1 MRQPNNN
8 MAQMLLFTGK
18 GGVGKSTVS
27 AATALHHAH
36 SGLRTLL
43 VSSDPAHST
52 DDTLGIRVGFEPTPV
67 TGVPNLWAKNLNA
80 EELAGDFFGQIE
92 TLMDKSFGSLPGFD
106 SSMLSELSKFPGMD
120 EAFALEEINRLC
132 SGTDYDLIVFD
143 TAPTGHTLKALSA
156 PDYLNTFLL
165 KILRMKA
172 KIENLKGFFIKK
184 GDTSKLVALMED
196 FIKRIE
202 RLKALLRNPEYVSI
216 NLVSIPTEAGYAE
229 CARTVRFMDSMNIPV
244 NHIIINQIIPNFG
257 EDVWATAANNP
268 AAALLHNE
276 WLIQQPYLE
285 KFRTLSS
292 ETSIRIVGMTRLPFE
307 PRGSRLTE
315 VAETLW
321 TERGLRFETFES
333 FNISESE
340 GKAVIRTAYITSA
353 KWSRNNR
360 EFYYGGSDASVGN
373 FVYELS
379 DLPDVKISR
388 RKQLGNVVLTW
399 KPEADSDD

>member
-1 MRQPNNN
+1 

-27 AATALHHAH
+27 AATALHHAQQ
-36 SGLRTLL
+36 GLRTLL

-52 DDTLGIRVGFEPTPV
+52 DDTLGIRVGFEATPV
-67 TGVPNLWAKNLNA
+67 TGVSNLWAKNLNA
-80 EELAGDFFGQIE
+80 ESLAGDFFGQIE
-92 TLMDKSFGSLPGFD
+92 TLMEKSFGTLPGFD

-132 SGTDYDLIVFD
+132 AGTDYDLIVFD

-229 CARTVRFMDSMNIPV
+229 CARTVRFMDSMKIPV

-257 EDVWATAANNP
+257 EDVWATATDNP

-276 WLIQQPYLE
+276 WQIQQPYLQ
-285 KFRTLSS
+285 KFRILSS

-307 PRGSRLTE
+307 PRGSRLSE

-321 TERGLRFETFES
+321 NERGIRFKTFHS
-333 FNISESE
+333 LDIDESE
-340 GKAVIRTAYITSA
+340 NKATIRTPYITSA
-353 KWSRNNR
+353 KWNRNNR
-360 EFYYGGSDASVGN
+360 EFYYGGSDSGVGN

-379 DLPDVKISR
+379 EIPSAVKITR
-388 RKQLGNVVLTW
+388 RKQKDTVVLSW
-399 KPEADSDD
+399 KGKVDSDD

>member
-1 MRQPNNN
+1 
-8 MAQMLLFTGK
+8 MLLFTGK

-27 AATALHHAH
+27 AATALHHAQQ
-36 SGLRTLL
+36 GLRTLL

-52 DDTLGIRVGFEPTPV
+52 DDTLGIRVGFEATPV
-67 TGVPNLWAKNLNA
+67 TGVSNLWAKNLNA
-80 EELAGDFFGQIE
+80 ESLAGDFFGQIE
-92 TLMDKSFGSLPGFD
+92 TLMEKSFGTLPGFD

-132 SGTDYDLIVFD
+132 AGTDYDLIVFD

-229 CARTVRFMDSMNIPV
+229 CARTVRFMDSMKIPV

-257 EDVWATAANNP
+257 EDVWATATDNP

-276 WLIQQPYLE
+276 WQIQQPYLQ
-285 KFRTLSS
+285 KFRILSS

-307 PRGSRLTE
+307 PRGSRLSE

-321 TERGLRFETFES
+321 NERGIRFKTFHS
-333 FNISESE
+333 LGIDESE
-340 GKAVIRTAYITSA
+340 NKATIRTPYITSA
-353 KWSRNNR
+353 KWNRNNR
-360 EFYYGGSDASVGN
+360 EFYYGGSDSGVGN

-379 DLPDVKISR
+379 EIPSAVKITR
-388 RKQLGNVVLTW
+388 RKQKDTVVLSW
-399 KPEADSDD
+399 KGKVDSDD

>member
-1 MRQPNNN
+1 

-27 AATALHHAH
+27 AATALHHAQQ
-36 SGLRTLL
+36 GLRTLL

-52 DDTLGIRVGFEPTPV
+52 DDTLGIRVGFEATPV
-67 TGVPNLWAKNLNA
+67 TGVSNLWAKNLNA
-80 EELAGDFFGQIE
+80 ESLAGDFFGQIE
-92 TLMDKSFGSLPGFD
+92 TLMEKSFGTLPGFD

-132 SGTDYDLIVFD
+132 AGTDYDLIVFD

-229 CARTVRFMDSMNIPV
+229 CARTVRFMDSMKIPV

-257 EDVWATAANNP
+257 EDVWATATHNP

-276 WLIQQPYLE
+276 WQIQQPYLQ
-285 KFRTLSS
+285 KFRILSS

-307 PRGSRLTE
+307 PRGSRLSE

-321 TERGLRFETFES
+321 NERGIRFKTFHS
-333 FNISESE
+333 LDIDESE
-340 GKAVIRTAYITSA
+340 NKATIRTPYITSA
-353 KWSRNNR
+353 KWNRNNR
-360 EFYYGGSDASVGN
+360 EFYYGGSDSAVGN

-379 DLPDVKISR
+379 EIPSAVKITR
-388 RKQLGNVVLTW
+388 RKQKDTVVLSW
-399 KPEADSDD
+399 KGKVDSDD

>member
-1 MRQPNNN
+1 

-27 AATALHHAH
+27 AATALHHAQQ
-36 SGLRTLL
+36 GLRTLL

-52 DDTLGIRVGFEPTPV
+52 DDTLGIRVGFEATPV
-67 TGVPNLWAKNLNA
+67 TGVSNLWAKNLNA
-80 EELAGDFFGQIE
+80 EALAGDFFGQIE
-92 TLMDKSFGSLPGFD
+92 TLMEKSFGTLPGFD

-132 SGTDYDLIVFD
+132 AGTDYDLIVFD

-229 CARTVRFMDSMNIPV
+229 CARTVRFMDSMKIPV

-257 EDVWATAANNP
+257 EDVWATATDNP

-276 WLIQQPYLE
+276 WQIQQPYLQ
-285 KFRTLSS
+285 KFRILSS

-307 PRGSRLTE
+307 PRGSRLSE

-321 TERGLRFETFES
+321 SERGIRFKTFHS
-333 FNISESE
+333 LDIDESE
-340 GKAVIRTAYITSA
+340 NKATIRTPYITSA

-360 EFYYGGSDASVGN
+360 EFYYGGSDSAVGN

-379 DLPDVKISR
+379 EIPSAVKITR
-388 RKQLGNVVLTW
+388 RKQKDTVVLSW
-399 KPEADSDD
+399 KGKVDSDD

>member
-1 MRQPNNN
+1 

-27 AATALHHAH
+27 AATALHHAQQ
-36 SGLRTLL
+36 GLRTLL

-52 DDTLGIRVGFEPTPV
+52 DDTLGIRVGFEATPV
-67 TGVPNLWAKNLNA
+67 TGVSNLWAKNLNA
-80 EELAGDFFGQIE
+80 ESLAGDFFGQIE
-92 TLMDKSFGSLPGFD
+92 TLMEKSFGTLPGFD

-132 SGTDYDLIVFD
+132 AGTDYDLIVFD

-229 CARTVRFMDSMNIPV
+229 CARTVRFMDSMKIPV

-257 EDVWATAANNP
+257 EDVWATATDNP

-276 WLIQQPYLE
+276 WQIQQPYLQ
-285 KFRTLSS
+285 KFRILSS

-307 PRGSRLTE
+307 PRGSRLSE

-321 TERGLRFETFES
+321 NERGIRFKTFHS
-333 FNISESE
+333 LDIDESE
-340 GKAVIRTAYITSA
+340 NKATIRTPYITSA
-353 KWSRNNR
+353 KWNRNNR
-360 EFYYGGSDASVGN
+360 EFYYGGSDSAVGN

-379 DLPDVKISR
+379 EIPSAVKITR
-388 RKQLGNVVLTW
+388 RKQKDTVVLSW
-399 KPEADSDD
+399 KGKVDSDD

>member
-1 MRQPNNN
+1 
-8 MAQMLLFTGK
+8 MAQMILFTGK

-27 AATALHHAH
+27 AATALHHA
-36 SGLRTLL
+36 GKGYRTLL

-52 DDTLGIRVGFEPTPV
+52 DDTLGIRVGFEATPV

-80 EELAGDFFGQIE
+80 EALAGDFFGQIE
-92 TLMDKSFGSLPGFD
+92 TLMEKSFGNLPGFD

-132 SGTDYDLIVFD
+132 AGTDYDIIVFD

-196 FIKRIE
+196 FIARIE

-216 NLVSIPTEAGYAE
+216 NLVSIATEAGYAE
-229 CARTVRFMDSMNIPV
+229 CARTVRFMDTMKIPIQHLV
-244 NHIIINQIIPNFG
+244 INQIVPNFG
-257 EDVWATAANNP
+257 DSVWATASHNP
-268 AAALLHNE
+268 AAALVHNE
-276 WLIQQPYLE
+276 WQIQQPYLQ

-307 PRGSRLTE
+307 PRGSKLSE
-315 VAETLW
+315 VSETLW
-321 TERGLRFETFES
+321 NERGLRFSAFRS
-333 FNISESE
+333 ISISESE
-340 GKAVIRTAYITSA
+340 GKAVIRTPYITTA
-353 KWSRNNR
+353 KWNR
-360 EFYYGGSDASVGN
+360 DNQEFYYGSDSSVGN

-379 DLPDVKISR
+379 NVLPDGVKISR
-388 RKQLGNVVLTW
+388 RKQRDSVVLTW
-399 KPEADSDD
+399 EVSEDDSDD

>member
-1 MRQPNNN
+1 

-27 AATALHHAH
+27 AATALHHAQQ
-36 SGLRTLL
+36 GLRTLL

-52 DDTLGIRVGFEPTPV
+52 DDTLGIRVGFEATPV
-67 TGVPNLWAKNLNA
+67 TGVSNLWAKNLNA
-80 EELAGDFFGQIE
+80 EALAGDFFSQIE
-92 TLMDKSFGSLPGFD
+92 TLMEKSFGTLPGFD

-132 SGTDYDLIVFD
+132 AGTDYDLIVFD

-229 CARTVRFMDSMNIPV
+229 CARTVRFMDSMKIPV

-257 EDVWATAANNP
+257 EDVWATATDNP
-268 AAALLHNE
+268 AAALLYNE
-276 WLIQQPYLE
+276 WQIQQPYLQ
-285 KFRTLSS
+285 KFRILSS

-307 PRGSRLTE
+307 PRGSRLSE

-321 TERGLRFETFES
+321 NERGIRFKTFHS
-333 FNISESE
+333 LDIDESE
-340 GKAVIRTAYITSA
+340 NKATIRTPYITSA
-353 KWSRNNR
+353 KWNRNNR
-360 EFYYGGSDASVGN
+360 EFYYGDSDSAVGN

-379 DLPDVKISR
+379 EIPSAVKITR
-388 RKQLGNVVLTW
+388 RKQKDTVVLSW
-399 KPEADSDD
+399 KGKVDSDD